1 MTQLSD
7 TDLRLLLRLLRQGS
21 EIIDRRAAKPREADT
36 ARRMRLMM
44 KKLQKKKTE
53 TNEKL

>member
-1 MTQLSD
+1 MQLSD